1 MSLSIIQSWP
11 GLCLAVVKVKVSKC
25 FSVSAACSGW
35 LYLHSSRAPPAR
47 PPRLTRSPHLGP
59 DTRSHKV
66 ERYNNS
72 DNTSTMEKLNMEE
85 MKQNSGASEKGYSF
99 IQLIVGA
106 VMVGVGYQYL

>member
-1 MSLSIIQSWP
+1 MWSCKSRRRYRV
-11 GLCLAVVKVKVSKC
+11 AVSGAEC
-25 FSVSAACSGW
+25 SSVDISTVPA
-35 LYLHSSRAPPAR
+35 LRRPPP

>member
-1 MSLSIIQSWP
+1 MSGAECS
-11 GLCLAVVKVKVSKC
+11 
-25 FSVSAACSGW
+25 SVDISTVPA
-35 LYLHSSRAPPAR
+35 LRRPPP

-59 DTRSHKV
+59 DTRSHNV